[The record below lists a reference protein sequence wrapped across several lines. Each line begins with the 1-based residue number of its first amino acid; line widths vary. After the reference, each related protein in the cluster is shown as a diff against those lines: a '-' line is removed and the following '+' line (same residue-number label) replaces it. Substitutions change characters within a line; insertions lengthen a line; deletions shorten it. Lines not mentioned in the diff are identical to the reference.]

1 MNISEIIGVP
11 IKIGDIEVAQ
21 HDFPKK
27 MTWDKAKKECES
39 LGSGWRLP
47 NKDELNTLYQNKDKI
62 GGFAI
67 NKPVFYWSS
76 TETGSNF
83 AWFQGFGGG
92 LQDAS
97 SKLIPFYVRA
107 IRAF

>member
-21 HDFPKK
+21 HDFPNE
-27 MTWDKAKKECES
+27 MTWDEAKKECES

-47 NKDELNTLYQNKDKI
+47 NEDELNTLYQNKDKI
-62 GGFAI
+62 GGFFTF
-67 NKPVFYWSS
+67 NFYWSS
-76 TETGSNF
+76 TENDPNY
-83 AWFQGFGGG
+83 AWFQDFDDGD
-92 LQDAS
+92 QDNDYKTNS
-97 SKLIPFYVRA
+97 YHVRA

>member
-21 HDFPKK
+21 HDFPNE
-27 MTWDKAKKECES
+27 MTWDEAKKECES

-47 NKDELNTLYQNKDKI
+47 NEDELNTLYQNKDKI
-62 GGFAI
+62 GGFAS
-67 NKPVFYWSS
+67 NFYWSS
-76 TETGSNF
+76 TEFDYSF
-83 AWFQGFGGG
+83 AWFQFFFNGFQFFNS
-92 LQDAS
+92 LN
-97 SKLIPFYVRA
+97 FTYYVRA

>member
-62 GGFAI
+62 GGFAD
-67 NKPVFYWSS
+67 VFYWSS
-76 TETGSNF
+76 TEDDYGD
-83 AWFQGFGGG
+83 AWA
-92 LQDAS
+92 QDFYNGDQLDDD
-97 SKLIPFYVRA
+97 KGNTYYVRA

>member
-21 HDFPKK
+21 HDFPNE
-27 MTWDKAKKECES
+27 MTWDEAKKECES

-47 NKDELNTLYQNKDKI
+47 NEDELNTLYQNKDKI
-62 GGFAI
+62 GGFAS
-67 NKPVFYWSS
+67 VVYWSS
-76 TETGSNF
+76 TEHDNASTN
-83 AWFQGFGGG
+83 AWFQYFLNG
-92 LQDAS
+92 LQFTNLKDDTY
-97 SKLIPFYVRA
+97 YVRA

>member
-21 HDFPKK
+21 HDFPNE
-27 MTWDKAKKECES
+27 MTWDEAKKECES

-47 NKDELNTLYQNKDKI
+47 NEDELNTLYQNKDKI
-62 GGFAI
+62 GGFA
-67 NKPVFYWSS
+67 NNLYWSS
-76 TETGSNF
+76 TGVVSYY
-83 AWFQGFGGG
+83 AWFQNFNDGS
-92 LQDAS
+92 QYDS
-97 SKLIPFYVRA
+97 DKNDTYYVRA

>member
-11 IKIGDIEVAQ
+11 IKIGGIEVAQ

-62 GGFAI
+62 GGFA
-67 NKPVFYWSS
+67 NNLYWSS
-76 TETGSNF
+76 TEAENVSYF
-83 AWFQGFGGG
+83 AWFQYFAKGD
-92 LQDAS
+92 QYEAIKDDAN
-97 SKLIPFYVRA
+97 YVRA